1 MTNYPNLGF
10 EITHKDPNSRARIGR
25 LKTPHGTIETP
36 NFIFC
41 GTKASVKAVLPKDL
55 IEAQT
60 DIILANTYHLMLQPG
75 ADIIERMGGLHKFM
89 NWNGPMLTDSGGY
102 QIFSLGHG
110 SVSNEIKGSGSRYG
124 KKSILKITEEGATF
138 RSYIDGQKVF
148 LTPEKAME
156 IQRKLGPD
164 LVVQLDEC
172 TPFNVDRDYT
182 ARAMAMS
189 RRWGERCLTEFMEHN
204 DGKQGVYGTVSGGV
218 YEDLRIESAE
228 SNAERDYFGVAI
240 ADCLG
245 ETKEQMYEVV
255 ALTVPHIHQS
265 RPVHLLG
272 IGGIGDILTQ
282 VRQGI
287 DTFDCVSPTRMARH
301 GWALKKGVEKERVNL
316 RNAMYRD
323 SQDPITDDCDCYT
336 CENYSTAYLHHM
348 FKSKEFVGMQL
359 TSIHNIATMNRL
371 MREIRIAIV
380 EGTLDALHAAWC
392 PEFSATSI

>member
-1 MTNYPNLGF
+1 MANNYPNFGF
-10 EITHKDPNSRARIGR
+10 DITYKSPNSRARIGQ

-41 GTKASVKAVLPKDL
+41 GTKATVKAVLPDSL
-55 IEAQT
+55 HEART

-75 ADIIERMGGLHKFM
+75 ADIIEKMGGLHKFM

-110 SVSNEIKGSGSRYG
+110 SVSNEIKGSGNRFEN
-124 KKSILKITEEGATF
+124 KSILKISEEGATF
-138 RSYIDGQKVF
+138 RSYIDGQKVY
-148 LTPEKAME
+148 LTPEKSME

-172 TPFNVDRDYT
+172 TPFHVDRDYT

-189 RRWGERCLTEFMEHN
+189 RRWGERCLKEFMTHN

-228 SNAERDYFGVAI
+228 SHAERDYFGTAI

-245 ETKEQMYEVV
+245 NSKEQMYEVV
-255 ALTVPHIHQS
+255 AFTMPHVHPD

-272 IGGIGDILTQ
+272 IGGIGDIFTQ
-282 VRQGI
+282 VKQGI
-287 DTFDCVSPTRMARH
+287 DTFDCVSPTRAARH
-301 GWALKKGVEKERVNL
+301 GWALKKGVPKERVNI
-316 RNAMYRD
+316 RNAKYRENP
-323 SQDPITDDCDCYT
+323 DPIDET
-336 CENYSTAYLHHM
+336 CECNTCQNYSTAYLHHL
-348 FKSKEFVGMQL
+348 FKAKEFLGMQL
-359 TSIHNIATMNRL
+359 MSIHNIYTMNRL
-371 MREIRIAIV
+371 MREVREAIRA
-380 EGTLDALHAAWC
+380 ESLDQLEKDWC
-392 PEFSATSI
+392 PA